1 MLPSLRRMELIS
13 KEPATDSVLSVFED
27 LLKVM
32 ASVEALSAQ
41 LTSAL

>member
-1 MLPSLRRMELIS
+1 MELIS
-13 KEPATDSVLSVFED
+13 KEPATDSVFFAFED

-41 LTSAL
+41 VTLTL